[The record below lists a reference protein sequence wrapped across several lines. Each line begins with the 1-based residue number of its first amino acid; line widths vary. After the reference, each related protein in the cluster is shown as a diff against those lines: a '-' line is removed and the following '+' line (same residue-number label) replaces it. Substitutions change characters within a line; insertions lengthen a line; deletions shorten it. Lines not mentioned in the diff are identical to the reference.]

1 MAAIPPHVEMIAG
14 QLLPQF
20 IPKDETETSL
30 SFQFTIA
37 PSSTYRVNY
46 VKKQVKG
53 NAVWEL
59 TGYEEISPQPPKGE

>member
-1 MAAIPPHVEMIAG
+1 MDIPAHVEIIAG
-14 QLLPQF
+14 QLLPRF
-20 IPKDETETSL
+20 IPKNEKETVL

-53 NAVWEL
+53 KVVWEL
-59 TGYEEISPQPPKGE
+59 TGYESIVDGP